1 MYKKLCAPIMVQVE
15 ITGDCTQCCC
25 HCYNF
30 WRNRAGKLEVFG
42 NKSLDP
48 KRIPSL
54 VNCLHEVKVFKTLIT
69 GGEPLTCF
77 GVLVDLLKQARQK
90 GLWVGINSNLVLMT
104 QEKAEIVRN
113 LGVDH
118 ILTSILGPNAEVHDC
133 ISGRDGM
140 FIKLLGGIRNARDAG
155 IKVTANMVVSK
166 INRKE
171 VRETAR
177 LVQSLGVK
185 SFTATKAGCPGNC
198 SDFSHLRL
206 DRDELVQMFNDLLWA
221 KETLGLK
228 IDTLEPV
235 PFCTLAKTDN
245 PEPFMSRRCC
255 AGVTS
260 LTISYDGS
268 VRPCSHLDVSYGNL
282 FQENMS
288 SIWSRMNPWTAGQFI
303 PEKCRVCEFVV
314 ACAGGCRME
323 AKTFRDNLCA
333 LDPYAFPSEIKEC
346 EVPLRK
352 ALTNLHG
359 QKSFNE
365 SNRFV
370 CKPFKAREESFGGIA
385 MTEFEKTV
393 VLSKKGF
400 QIVMSLHPGTVYSI
414 DGSSIDWKGLNAASF
429 VRGLVNNDFAKY
441 EL

>member
-1 MYKKLCAPIMVQVE
+1 MVQVE

-166 INRKE
+166 IRKKKLLRRSALNGQAE
-171 VRETAR
+171 VSK
-177 LVQSLGVK
+177 LHS
-185 SFTATKAGCPGNC
+185 S
-198 SDFSHLRL
+198 
-206 DRDELVQMFNDLLWA
+206 
-221 KETLGLK
+221 
-228 IDTLEPV
+228 
-235 PFCTLAKTDN
+235 
-245 PEPFMSRRCC
+245 
-255 AGVTS
+255 
-260 LTISYDGS
+260 GS
-268 VRPCSHLDVSYGNL
+268 S
-282 FQENMS
+282 
-288 SIWSRMNPWTAGQFI
+288 
-303 PEKCRVCEFVV
+303 
-314 ACAGGCRME
+314 
-323 AKTFRDNLCA
+323 
-333 LDPYAFPSEIKEC
+333 
-346 EVPLRK
+346 VPLK
-352 ALTNLHG
+352 L
-359 QKSFNE
+359 
-365 SNRFV
+365 
-370 CKPFKAREESFGGIA
+370 
-385 MTEFEKTV
+385 
-393 VLSKKGF
+393 
-400 QIVMSLHPGTVYSI
+400 
-414 DGSSIDWKGLNAASF
+414 
-429 VRGLVNNDFAKY
+429 
-441 EL
+441 